1 MVDVRTYVSCLQS
14 VCLSLSRSLSV
25 NVFSMCYH
33 SPDLQVGP
41 IHIAGLLLWQ
51 FCESIYERLA
61 QFFNLLLSVNIKQQ
75 ATAFKD
81 SVCVCYPKGE
91 YQPGQWTSV
100 RGGAAA
106 AAVHININH
115 NLLAQYINY

>member
-1 MVDVRTYVSCLQS
+1 
-14 VCLSLSRSLSV
+14 
-25 NVFSMCYH
+25 MCYH

-81 SVCVCYPKGE
+81 SVCASP
-91 YQPGQWTSV
+91 
-100 RGGAAA
+100 RGNTNQDNGLQFEEEQQQ
-106 AAVHININH
+106 
-115 NLLAQYINY
+115 LLYT

>member
-33 SPDLQVGP
+33 SPDLRVGP
-41 IHIAGLLLWQ
+41 ILIAGLLLWQ

-61 QFFNLLLSVNIKQQ
+61 QFFNLLLSVNIKQRRSLK
-75 ATAFKD
+75 T
-81 SVCVCYPKGE
+81 VCVCATP
-91 YQPGQWTSV
+91 
-100 RGGAAA
+100 RGNTNEDNGLRFEEEQ
-106 AAVHININH
+106 HQ
-115 NLLAQYINY
+115 LLYT